1 MPHLGEFTKKKH
13 ASLTSQADLHPPKL
27 HASSHESGEDDEISI
42 TGLSGELADAQTPKA
57 HKTSHQKDGADEID
71 LSGLSGQQI
80 YVPYNGK
87 IADITH
93 ADTNKHTLD
102 LATAL
107 SETRK
112 IIVVSVSAPRIAGS
126 GHLRAYPNEGSTGVV
141 IGASWGT
148 NPYNFEIIIADGTQR
163 LEYDLTW
170 ADDDF
175 DLYCLGYVV
184 EA

>member
-71 LSGLSGQQI
+71 LSGLGGQQI
-80 YVPYNGK
+80 FVPYNGK
-87 IADITH
+87 IANINET
-93 ADTNKHTLD
+93 DTSKHFLD

-107 SETRK
+107 SENRT
-112 IIVVSVSAPRIAGS
+112 IIGVILRGARIS
-126 GHLRAYPNEGSTGVV
+126 GTGVLYTYPDEGV
-141 IGASWGT
+141 SSNTIITGQSSVD
-148 NPYNFEIIIADGTQR
+148 IIISAGTQR
-163 LEYDLTW
+163 LQY
-170 ADDDF
+170 AQSVANDDWDVVCF
-175 DLYCLGYVV
+175 GYVV